1 MDSRPVSWYGVTFF
15 RGNDGGYARV
25 CLPRIG
31 VRGRRYAGMAVG
43 EALVVKGGF
52 ETRPYQIVGS
62 QPFNTVMLNQ

>member
-1 MDSRPVSWYGVTFF
+1 M
-15 RGNDGGYARV
+15 
-25 CLPRIG
+25 

-62 QPFNTVMLNQ
+62 QPFDTVMLNQ